1 MDLPN
6 AAYDSSFCLTLI
18 PGSRASNRIQP
29 ELRAQAGCLSGP
41 TGELT
46 LDFVQDGA
54 VGRTFS
60 YRLTRGDLLSER
72 LDLSGLQ
79 GEYRIEAR
87 LKEEGRLLRSRIMP
101 FEVVQSGQVSTGMI
115 DGAWISLVHWSDDEA
130 QRFNPRLK
138 TAEGPDWVSHIEGM
152 HRLGINTVVVQ
163 NLFHNNAYVNQH
175 RQTAETYPGQ
185 SFYPSRFAPA
195 RYPIP
200 CDDPVEIV
208 LQTADRL
215 GMTVFV
221 GIGMYAW
228 FDLSRESLK
237 WHLEVTREV
246 FGRYG
251 HHPSLYGWYIP
262 EEMFG
267 DLLDNPLFFYEGHE
281 RDITDFFAEYKGL
294 IRNLT
299 PTKPILFA
307 INNADFNRKAD
318 HWRTILQNIDI
329 LTPFG
334 FARNPDNNLDSMIEL
349 CHECQTRLWVDFEL
363 FRFPFPDGLR
373 PKDFDVMLREL
384 ADYRQSETVLG
395 YQYTG
400 ILESPDSRL
409 QLGGEETVRAFNRY
423 LEFYD
428 QVRQSGYCVPVCCRA
443 NAAK

>member
-6 AAYDSSFCLTLI
+6 AAYDPSFCLTLI
-18 PGSRASNRIQP
+18 PGTRASNQVRP
-29 ELRAQAGCLSGP
+29 ELRAQADCLAGT
-41 TGELT
+41 TGQLT
-46 LDFVQDGA
+46 VDFVQDG
-54 VGRTFS
+54 VQRRTFS
-60 YRLTRGDLLSER
+60 YPLARGGRLTER

-87 LKEEGRLLRSRIMP
+87 LEEDGRLVRSRAMA

-138 TAEGPDWVSHIEGM
+138 TAEAPDWANHIEGM
-152 HRLGINTVVVQ
+152 HCLGINTIVIQ
-163 NLFHNNAYVNQH
+163 NLFHNNEYVNQH
-175 RQTAETYPGQ
+175 RQTAETYPGR
-185 SFYPSRFAPA
+185 SFYSSRFAPS

-200 CDDPVEIV
+200 CEDPVEIV

-215 GMTVFV
+215 GMAVFA

-237 WHLEVTREV
+237 WHLGVTREV
-246 FGRYG
+246 FERYG

-267 DLLDNPLFFYEGHE
+267 DLLENPLFNYPGHE
-281 RDITDFFAEYKGL
+281 QDIADFFAEYQSL
-294 IRNLT
+294 IRSLT
-299 PTKPILFA
+299 PTKPVLFA

-318 HWRTILQNIDI
+318 RWRCILPNVDI
-329 LTPFG
+329 LSPFG
-334 FARNPDNNLDSMIEL
+334 FARNPDNNLDYMIEV
-349 CHECQTRLWVDFEL
+349 CRECGTRLWVDFEL

-373 PKDFDVMLREL
+373 PKDFDVLVREL
-384 ADYRQSETVLG
+384 ADYRQSEIVLG

-400 ILESPDSRL
+400 IFESPESRL
-409 QLGGEETVRAFNRY
+409 RLGGEETARAFNRY
-423 LEFYD
+423 REFYD
-428 QVRQSGYCVPVCCRA
+428 QVRQSGFSLSEDRRVKV
-443 NAAK
+443 KD